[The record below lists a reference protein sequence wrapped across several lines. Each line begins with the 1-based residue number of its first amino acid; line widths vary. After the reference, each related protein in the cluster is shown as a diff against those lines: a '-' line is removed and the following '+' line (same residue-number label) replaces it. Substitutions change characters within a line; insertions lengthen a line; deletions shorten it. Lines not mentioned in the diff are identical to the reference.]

1 MSGSARTTGSGP
13 TRHATRRPSVSG
25 FNLSI
30 TSRTSAPVSV
40 STMVRLARPMR
51 EKFSSAST
59 SRPAVWADW
68 TMVATKRRLFSSS
81 RLPSRSISS
90 SA

>member
-1 MSGSARTTGSGP
+1 MTGSARTTGNSAI
-13 TRHATRRPSVSG
+13 RHARRRPSVSG
-25 FNLSI
+25 LSVAI

-51 EKFSSAST
+51 EKFSNPST

-68 TMVATKRRLFSSS
+68 MMVATKRRLVSSS
-81 RLPSRSISS
+81 RLPSRSINS